1 MSNDKRSKDGG
12 RLHETVTRTA
22 DLRKCVLLAAA
33 AEGRGLFMDMS
44 PVNLSLLHQRT
55 GRTGRTGTCSRLT
68 SGGLL

>member
-33 AEGRGLFMDMS
+33 AAEGRGLFMDMS

-55 GRTGRTGTCSRLT
+55 GRTGTCSRLT